1 MATVL
6 FVVINIGLLV
16 VHLVMIAAP
25 LCTMIQA
32 ARQSLNDL
40 SAEAEAAIELQST
53 IKFETDDLL

>member
-25 LCTMIQA
+25 LCTMIQT
-32 ARQSLNDL
+32 ARQSLDDL
-40 SAEAEAAIELQST
+40 SAEAEDAAADQPEGDGI
-53 IKFETDDLL
+53 